1 MTIIVMKFG
10 GSTLTTPEE
19 LTQVVAHVKRMQEAG
34 HQLVIVPSSIKSMRD
49 HIVKAATTITN
60 IPAKRE
66 LDVIYA
72 SATSVSSALMSI
84 ALQDAGID
92 AIQLTGW
99 QAGIETDST
108 HRVARIS
115 NVNPKKVTQ
124 HLEEGKVVVVAG
136 YQGIDEYGDITTLG
150 DGGTETV
157 AVALAVALQAARV
170 ELYSQVDGVYT
181 ADPLV
186 VPKAAKIDELSYE
199 AMLELAQLG
208 ARIIHPRAVEL
219 AKQFKMPLIVR
230 SLAQDATG
238 TLLKEEKNVEQALLV
253 QGIAYESD
261 VIRLTVGYEESS
273 ETSLATIFKVLA
285 EHGINVDL
293 IVQSLL
299 NGINPTVSFSIAK
312 EQFAECLEVLEQSKA
327 SLGFTFAD
335 FEVGLA
341 KISVAGSGMMLN
353 PGVAARIFD
362 RLRKEDIPVKMVS
375 TSEIKVSVIIPQD
388 DMVRAA
394 NALHDEFNLV
404 GSVRV

>member
-1 MTIIVMKFG
+1 MKFG
-10 GSTLTTPEE
+10 GSTLTTPSE
-19 LTQVVAHVKRMQEAG
+19 LKQVVEHIQQMKQQG
-34 HQLVIVPSSIKSMRD
+34 HRLVIVPSSIKSMRD
-49 HIVKAATTITN
+49 DILQAATSITN
-60 IPAKRE
+60 TPAKRE

-72 SATSVSSALMSI
+72 SATSISSALMSI
-84 ALQDAGID
+84 ALQQAGID

-99 QAGIETDST
+99 QAGIETDSA
-108 HRVARIS
+108 HRLARIS
-115 NVNPKKVTQ
+115 NVSPQKVEQ
-124 HLEEGKVVVVAG
+124 HLDAGKVVVVAG
-136 YQGIDEYGDITTLG
+136 YQGIDEHGDITTLG

-157 AVALAVALQAARV
+157 AIALAVALKAARV
-170 ELYSQVDGVYT
+170 ELYSQVDGVYS
-181 ADPLV
+181 ADPLI
-186 VPKAAKIDELSYE
+186 VPSAKKLDELSYD

-219 AKQFKMPLIVR
+219 AKLYKMPIIVR
-230 SLAQDATG
+230 SLQEGSTG

-273 ETSLATIFKVLA
+273 YTSLATIFSVLA
-285 EHGINVDL
+285 EHQINVDL
-293 IVQSLL
+293 IVQSVLS
-299 NGINPTVSFSIAK
+299 GMDPTVSFSIAK
-312 EQFAECLEVLEQSKA
+312 EQFAECLEVLEHSKA

-362 RLRKEDIPVKMVS
+362 RLRKEEIEVKMVS
-375 TSEIKVSVIIPQD
+375 TSEIKVSVIVPQD

-394 NALHDEFNLV
+394 NALHEEFNLTTLPA
-404 GSVRV
+404 

>member
-1 MTIIVMKFG
+1 MTTIVMKFG

-19 LTQVVAHVKRMQEAG
+19 LKKVVAQVKRMQQAG
-34 HQLVIVPSSIKSMRD
+34 HQLVVVPSSIKSMRD
-49 HIVKAATTITN
+49 HIVNAANEITN
-60 IPAKRE
+60 TPAKRE

-72 SATSVSSALMSI
+72 SATSVSSALVSI
-84 ALQDAGID
+84 ALQEAGID

-108 HRVARIS
+108 HRLARIS
-115 NVNPKKVTQ
+115 QVNPAKVKKY
-124 HLEEGKVVVVAG
+124 LAEDKVVVVAG
-136 YQGIDEYGDITTLG
+136 YQGLDEHGDITTLG

-157 AVALAVALQAARV
+157 AVALAVALQATRV

-181 ADPLV
+181 ADPLI
-186 VPKAAKIDELSYE
+186 VPNATKITELSYE

-219 AKQFKMPLIVR
+219 AKQFKMPIIVR
-230 SLAQDATG
+230 SLEETATG
-238 TLLKEEKNVEQALLV
+238 TLLKEEKNLEQALLV

-273 ETSLATIFKVLA
+273 YTSLATIFNVLA
-285 EHGINVDL
+285 EHQINVDL

-299 NGINPTVSFSIAK
+299 NGLNPTVAFSIAK

-362 RLRKEDIPVKMVS
+362 RLRKEDIEVKMVS

-404 GSVRV
+404 NVVRA

>member
-49 HIVKAATTITN
+49 HIVKAATAITN

-124 HLEEGKVVVVAG
+124 YLEENKVVVVAG
-136 YQGIDEYGDITTLG
+136 YQGIDEHGDITTLG

-186 VPKAAKIDELSYE
+186 VPNATKMDELSYE

-230 SLAQDATG
+230 SLAQNATG

-362 RLRKEDIPVKMVS
+362 RLRKEDITVKMVS

>member
-1 MTIIVMKFG
+1 MDTIVMKFG
-10 GSTLTTPEE
+10 GSTLTTPQQLKE
-19 LTQVVAHVKRMQEAG
+19 VVAHIKQMKEAG

-49 HIVKAATTITN
+49 DIVHAANAITN
-60 IPAKRE
+60 TPAKRE

-72 SATSVSSALMSI
+72 SATSISSALMSI
-84 ALQDAGID
+84 ALQHAGID

-99 QAGIETDST
+99 QAGIQTDAT
-108 HRVARIS
+108 HRLARIA
-115 NVNPKKVTQ
+115 NVEPAKVRE
-124 HLEEGKVVVVAG
+124 HLADGKVVVVAG
-136 YQGIDEYGDITTLG
+136 YQGVDEQGNITTLG

-157 AVALAVALQAARV
+157 AVALAVALQATRV
-170 ELYSQVDGVYT
+170 ELYSQVDGVYS
-181 ADPLV
+181 ADPLI
-186 VPKAAKIDELSYE
+186 VPHAKKLDELSYD

-219 AKQFKMPLIVR
+219 AKLYKMPIIVR
-230 SLAQDATG
+230 SLQQHATG
-238 TLLKEEKNVEQALLV
+238 TLLKEEKNLEQALLV

-273 ETSLATIFKVLA
+273 YTSLATIFTVLA
-285 EHGINVDL
+285 EHRINVDL

-299 NGINPTVSFSIAK
+299 NGVNPTVSFSIAK
-312 EQFAECLEVLEQSKA
+312 EQFAECLEVLEHSKA

-362 RLRKEDIPVKMVS
+362 RLRKEDIEVKMVS

-394 NALHDEFNLV
+394 NALHDEFNLQTIA
-404 GSVRV
+404 

>member
-1 MTIIVMKFG
+1 MTTIVMKFG
-10 GSTLTTPEE
+10 GSTLTTPNE
-19 LTQVVAHVKRMQEAG
+19 LKQVVTHIQQMKAQG
-34 HQLVIVPSSIKSMRD
+34 HRLVIVPSSIKSMRD
-49 HIVKAATTITN
+49 DILQAATSITN
-60 IPAKRE
+60 TPAKRE

-72 SATSVSSALMSI
+72 SATSISSALMSI
-84 ALQDAGID
+84 ALQQAGID

-99 QAGIETDST
+99 QAGIETDSA
-108 HRVARIS
+108 HRLARIA
-115 NVNPKKVTQ
+115 NVSPQKVEQ
-124 HLEEGKVVVVAG
+124 HLDGGKVVVVAG
-136 YQGIDEYGDITTLG
+136 YQGIDEHGDITTLG

-157 AVALAVALQAARV
+157 AVALAVALKAERV
-170 ELYSQVDGVYT
+170 ELYSQVDGVYS
-181 ADPLV
+181 ADPLI
-186 VPKAAKIDELSYE
+186 VPSAKKLDELSYD

-219 AKQFKMPLIVR
+219 AKLYKMPIIVR
-230 SLAQDATG
+230 SLQEGSTG

-273 ETSLATIFKVLA
+273 YTSLATIFTVLA
-285 EHGINVDL
+285 EHQINVDL
-293 IVQSLL
+293 IVQSVL
-299 NGINPTVSFSIAK
+299 NGMDPTVSFSIAK
-312 EQFAECLEVLEQSKA
+312 EQFAECLEVLEHSKA

-362 RLRKEDIPVKMVS
+362 RLRKEDIEVKMVS
-375 TSEIKVSVIIPQD
+375 TSEIKVSVIVPQD

-394 NALHDEFNLV
+394 NALHEEFDLTTLPA
-404 GSVRV
+404 

>member
-124 HLEEGKVVVVAG
+124 YLEEGKVVVVAG

-362 RLRKEDIPVKMVS
+362 RLRKEDITVKMVS

>member
-1 MTIIVMKFG
+1 MKFG

-19 LTQVVAHVKRMQEAG
+19 LKKVVAQVKRMQQAG
-34 HQLVIVPSSIKSMRD
+34 HQLVVVPSSIKSMRD
-49 HIVKAATTITN
+49 HIVNAANEITN
-60 IPAKRE
+60 TPAKRE

-72 SATSVSSALMSI
+72 SATSVSSALVSI
-84 ALQDAGID
+84 ALQEAGID

-108 HRVARIS
+108 HRLARIS
-115 NVNPKKVTQ
+115 QVNPAKVKKY
-124 HLEEGKVVVVAG
+124 LAENKVVVVAG
-136 YQGIDEYGDITTLG
+136 YQGLDEHGDITTLG

-157 AVALAVALQAARV
+157 AVALAVALQATRV

-181 ADPLV
+181 ADPLI
-186 VPKAAKIDELSYE
+186 VPNATKITELSYE

-219 AKQFKMPLIVR
+219 AKQFKMPIIVR
-230 SLAQDATG
+230 SLEETATG
-238 TLLKEEKNVEQALLV
+238 TLLKEEKNLEQALLV

-273 ETSLATIFKVLA
+273 YTSLATIFNVLA
-285 EHGINVDL
+285 EHQINVDL

-299 NGINPTVSFSIAK
+299 NGLNPTVSFSIAK

-362 RLRKEDIPVKMVS
+362 RLRKEDIEVKMVS

-404 GSVRV
+404 NVVRA

>member
-49 HIVKAATTITN
+49 HIVKAATAITN

-124 HLEEGKVVVVAG
+124 YLAEKKVVVVAG
-136 YQGIDEYGDITTLG
+136 YQGIDEHGDITTLG

-186 VPKAAKIDELSYE
+186 VPNAAKIDELSYE

-362 RLRKEDIPVKMVS
+362 RLRKEDITVKMVS

>member
-1 MTIIVMKFG
+1 MTTIVMKFG
-10 GSTLTTPEE
+10 GSTLTTPSE
-19 LTQVVAHVKRMQEAG
+19 LKQVVEHIQQMKQQG
-34 HQLVIVPSSIKSMRD
+34 HRLVIVPSSIKSMRD
-49 HIVKAATTITN
+49 DILQAATSITN
-60 IPAKRE
+60 TPAKRE

-72 SATSVSSALMSI
+72 SATSISSALMSI
-84 ALQDAGID
+84 ALQQAGID

-99 QAGIETDST
+99 QAGIETDSA
-108 HRVARIS
+108 HRLARIS
-115 NVNPKKVTQ
+115 NVSPQKVEQ
-124 HLEEGKVVVVAG
+124 HLDAGKVVVVAG
-136 YQGIDEYGDITTLG
+136 YQGIDEHGDITTLG

-157 AVALAVALQAARV
+157 AIALAVALKAARV
-170 ELYSQVDGVYT
+170 ELYSQVDGVYS
-181 ADPLV
+181 ADPLI
-186 VPKAAKIDELSYE
+186 VPSAKKLDELSYD

-219 AKQFKMPLIVR
+219 AKLYKMPIIVR
-230 SLAQDATG
+230 SLQEGSTG

-273 ETSLATIFKVLA
+273 YTSLATIFSVLA
-285 EHGINVDL
+285 EHQINVDL
-293 IVQSLL
+293 IVQSVLS
-299 NGINPTVSFSIAK
+299 GMDPTVSFSIAK
-312 EQFAECLEVLEQSKA
+312 EQFAECLEVLEHSKA

-362 RLRKEDIPVKMVS
+362 RLRKEEIEVKMVS
-375 TSEIKVSVIIPQD
+375 TSEIKVSVIVPQD

-394 NALHDEFNLV
+394 NALHEEFNLTTLPA
-404 GSVRV
+404 

>member
-1 MTIIVMKFG
+1 MATIVMKFG
-10 GSTLTTPEE
+10 GSTLTTPAE
-19 LTQVVAHVKRMQEAG
+19 LKQVVEHIQRMKEAG
-34 HQLVIVPSSIKSMRD
+34 HALVVVPSSIKSMRD
-49 HIVKAATTITN
+49 TILQAATSITN
-60 IPAKRE
+60 TPAKRE

-99 QAGIETDST
+99 QAGIQTDAT

-115 NVNPKKVTQ
+115 RVEPQKVRA
-124 HLEEGKVVVVAG
+124 HLAEGKVVVVAG
-136 YQGIDEYGDITTLG
+136 YQGVDEHGDITTLG

-157 AVALAVALQAARV
+157 AVALAVALEAERV
-170 ELYSQVDGVYT
+170 ELYSQVDGVYS
-181 ADPLV
+181 ADPLI
-186 VPKAAKIDELSYE
+186 VPHAQKLDELSYE

-219 AKQFKMPLIVR
+219 AKLYTMPIRIR
-230 SLAQDATG
+230 SLDEHATG
-238 TLLKEEKNVEQALLV
+238 TLLKEEKNLEQALLV

-273 ETSLATIFKVLA
+273 YTSLATIFTVLA
-285 EHGINVDL
+285 EHRINVDL

-299 NGINPTVSFSIAK
+299 NGVNPTVSFSIAK
-312 EQFAECLEVLEQSKA
+312 EQFAECLEVLEHSKA

-362 RLRKEDIPVKMVS
+362 RLRNEDIEVKMVS

-394 NALHDEFNLV
+394 NALHDEFNLKTIA
-404 GSVRV
+404 SS